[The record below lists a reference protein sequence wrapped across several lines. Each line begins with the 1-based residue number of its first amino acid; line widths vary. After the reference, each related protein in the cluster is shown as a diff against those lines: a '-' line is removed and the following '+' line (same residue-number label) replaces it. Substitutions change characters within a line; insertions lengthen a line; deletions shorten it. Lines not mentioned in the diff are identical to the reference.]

1 MKTRYSNCELG
12 KEGSNLVSVTERMS
26 SFFDIKSQ
34 RLSNL
39 FQIEFMVIQEK
50 IMFLG
55 FFVLKFLRCETM
67 LVLLAEV
74 ELVVLSATLHDQFGL
89 RACKRY
95 FTNRAVPLLFKRNLL
110 LLRREPSILLILMNF
125 TLT

>member
-1 MKTRYSNCELG
+1 
-12 KEGSNLVSVTERMS
+12 MS
-26 SFFDIKSQ
+26 SFFDIKSR
-34 RLSNL
+34 RLSNS

-55 FFVLKFLRCETM
+55 FFVLRFLKCETM

-74 ELVVLSATLHDQFGL
+74 ELVVLSATLSLKLHDQFGL